1 MEDLMKKDNMK
12 LNLDFDLYR
21 SLSYKKFHK
30 RPNDWKGRYTLVH
43 FLENFPVILSFM
55 KYRVFKTF
63 FGRTSP
69 R

>member
-1 MEDLMKKDNMK
+1 MEDLMKKDNIISYFY
-12 LNLDFDLYR
+12 FDLYR
-21 SLSYKKFHK
+21 SLSNKKFHK